1 MKVMLN
7 ETIMSNEEPDA
18 VSVVSTKRP
27 TTQTKKFTKRQKRKT
42 REENLLEKAIT
53 IMKSASNT
61 SKPILKDAD
70 DVFGEYVTYVL
81 KNIKD
86 KGMKQ

>member
-1 MKVMLN
+1 
-7 ETIMSNEEPDA
+7 
-18 VSVVSTKRP
+18 
-27 TTQTKKFTKRQKRKT
+27 
-42 REENLLEKAIT
+42 
-53 IMKSASNT
+53 MKSASKT

-86 KGMKQ
+86 EEMKQ